1 MLLIVYISTVSLAY
15 IYDVVCCAGDS
26 SSDDEPI
33 DEMNGEDDIDSSDD
47 DTQAVSERQGSPMIE

>member
-1 MLLIVYISTVSLAY
+1 MSLAY
-15 IYDVVCCAGDS
+15 IYDVVWCAGDS